1 MEQTWSAPRAE
12 TSTCLPRPETA
23 ETSAEYHRNLR
34 QEKDLRGHLRPS
46 RLVSQSIMEF

>member
-23 ETSAEYHRNLR
+23 ETSAKYHRHLR
-34 QEKDLRGHLRPS
+34 QKEDLRGHLRPS
-46 RLVSQSIMEF
+46 WLVSQGITDF